1 MKKILLVLLFLSLV
15 FTLGCTGEDYKVV
28 LKYEDG
34 SEYKV
39 ETYSEGLKLDTL
51 TKEGHDFLGWYNSQ
65 DEVVNSLDG
74 LKLDGDIT
82 LYAKF
87 KAKEFTYKFMSGDEV
102 IKEEK
107 AKYGSTIYY
116 PDDPVKEPDEKNNYV
131 FVGWDKE
138 DTILKED
145 IVFNAVFSET
155 LNEYTVK
162 FVVDGTIIKEEKL
175 KYNSKIE
182 FPEEPVKESTNKF
195 AYKFIGWDNES
206 TVVLKDEVFNAEFEE
221 ILNEYTIKFLVD
233 GTVVKEIKLPYE
245 ATIEFPEDP
254 QKESQYGYPC
264 KFIGWDNE
272 TKVVLKDEVFNAK
285 FEDPQTFTYIFIDE
299 EGNVIKEETAE
310 IGAEIVYPENPSK
323 DSDVQY
329 DYAFTGWDR
338 DDKVLTEDIIFE
350 AKFSSTLRKYTCKFV
365 DEDGEIL
372 KEELVEYGTVP
383 TEPSNPT
390 KDATDE
396 YDYVFIG
403 WDKRIT
409 EVTGDVTYTA
419 KYEQIKKK
427 VITSLEGKKISFLG
441 DSITTFYADGS
452 EANSYYTEKDTYYYP
467 TYSSTI
473 KTVDKTWWYQ
483 LYKNTNM
490 TLGINNSWSGTC
502 AEEYGDR
509 AGYSDARINTL
520 DDNGN
525 PDIIIVY
532 LGTNDNA
539 SGVSMGGYKSAI
551 NKIIDKIRNLSDAQ
565 IYLVAM
571 GYSAYTGMYYKE
583 QTRIEYNEVL
593 RDIASTRKC
602 GIIPLDEYV
611 VEANYQVYLQ
621 DFLHYNAKGA
631 ELLSK
636 VAEKAIKEYNG
647 IEFNEEIK
655 VEMPEPLPEGTLGKI
670 QATAQTGFW
679 TNDGYKT
686 NVYFNVASGSE
697 VAQFSQSYEITKGE
711 NGKYYVTQINKS
723 GDKASYNCD
732 YVLMISELNEGFG
745 SYLSN
750 LEKVVVGAIV
760 EFDLTQ
766 GYPLDILFLEGD
778 GNGPEGTGDPEQDII
793 EGQLH
798 VGAYNTGIWTLYN
811 SSAIAYEY
819 SKVDQASTYINFYII
834 KLNKNTEDGS
844 YTITGLKDIDIKD
857 DFATCD
863 IYIFIYRDHQ
873 DKTYFENAKLNGK
886 VVVTGDITS
895 GNCNL
900 KFE

>member
-1 MKKILLVLLFLSLV
+1 MKKFLLVLLFLSLI
-15 FTLGCTGEDYKVV
+15 FTAACSSEDYKIT
-28 LKYEDG
+28 LKYDDG
-34 SEYKV
+34 TEYKV
-39 ETYSEGLKLDTL
+39 MTYSEGLKLDSL
-51 TKEGHDFLGWYNSQ
+51 TKEGYEFLGWYNSQ
-65 DEVVNSLDG
+65 DELVSSLEG
-74 LKLDGDIT
+74 LELESDLT

-87 KAKEFTYKFMSGDEV
+87 KAKEFTYKFIVEGTV
-102 IKEEK
+102 VKEEK
-107 AKYGSTIYY
+107 AKYGSTIYF
-116 PDDPVKEPDEKNNYV
+116 PENPTKEADDKNTYV

-138 DTILKED
+138 DTVLKED
-145 IVFNAVFSET
+145 IEFNAVFSET
-155 LNEYTVK
+155 VKEYTVK
-162 FVVDGTIIKEEKL
+162 FVVEGVVVKEEKL
-175 KYNSKIE
+175 AYNSTIV
-182 FPEEPVKESTNKF
+182 FPDTPTKESTDEYS
-195 AYKFIGWDNES
+195 YKFVGWDNEA
-206 TVVLKDEVFNAEFEE
+206 TV
-221 ILNEYTIKFLVD
+221 LV
-233 GTVVKEIKLPYE
+233 
-245 ATIEFPEDP
+245 
-254 QKESQYGYPC
+254 
-264 KFIGWDNE
+264 
-272 TKVVLKDEVFNAK
+272 KDEVFNAK
-285 FEDPQTFTYIFIDE
+285 FEEVKRYSYIFIDAD
-299 EGNVIKEETAE
+299 GNVIKEEIADS
-310 IGAEIVYPENPSK
+310 GSEIVYPEDPTK
-323 DSDVQY
+323 ESDVQY
-329 DYAFTGWDR
+329 DYVFAGWDR
-338 DDKVLTEDIIFE
+338 DDKVLTEDVIFE
-350 AKFSSTLRKYTCKFV
+350 AKFASTLRKYSCKFV
-365 DEDGEIL
+365 NDNGDVL
-372 KEELVEYGTVP
+372 KEELVEYGTLPVA
-383 TEPSNPT
+383 PSDPS
-390 KDATDE
+390 KDSTDE
-396 YDYVFIG
+396 YEYVFTG

-409 EVTGDVTYTA
+409 LVTGEVTYTA
-419 KYEQIKKK
+419 EYEEIKKNK
-427 VITSLEGKKISFLG
+427 ITSLEGKKISFLG

-551 NKIIDKIRNLSDAQ
+551 NKIIDKIRGLSDAQ

-593 RDIASTRKC
+593 RDIATTRKC

-631 ELLSK
+631 ELLAK

-655 VEMPEPLPEGTLGKI
+655 IEMPEPLPEGTLGKI

-819 SKVDQASTYINFYII
+819 SKVDQGSTYINFYII
-834 KLNKNTEDGS
+834 KLTKNAEDGS

-873 DKTYFENAKLNGK
+873 DKTYYENAKLNGK